1 MTLDL
6 VPTIDLAQAEQ
17 GLSELLP
24 LDTACR
30 DHGFF
35 LLKNH
40 GIQDVVDDMWAA
52 GEEFFGQSTIAKRK
66 IMRTQTQPLG
76 YYDREL
82 TKQQRDLKEV
92 FDFMKPRA
100 GHRDINQ
107 WPDSTSFRAVMIR
120 FFDASSTVAER
131 TLALLYRA
139 ITRLQ
144 IDSAELPAGDPRT
157 STVRL
162 NYYPL
167 SDPLST
173 AEQTTTPSL
182 GAQALGQHTDPGVL
196 TLLLQDDTGGL
207 QTYSLKNG
215 WIDIQPSPGSIVVN
229 LGDAMQVWTNDT
241 YKAALHR
248 VRPVHKKARFSTPYF
263 FNPGNDAVLKPLTQL
278 SDGPAVYQSFK
289 WRDYIKARVE
299 DNYSDLGEDDIQ
311 IDRFRRQT

>member
-17 GLSELLP
+17 GLSGLLP

-107 WPDSTSFRAVMIR
+107 WPDSSSFRAVMIR

-139 ITRLQ
+139 ITRLK
-144 IDSAELPAGDPRT
+144 INSAELPAGDPRT

-263 FNPGNDAVLKPLTQL
+263 FNPENNAVLKPLTQL

>member
-1 MTLDL
+1 MGAGLDGARPVRRRRLCGLDL
-6 VPTIDLAQAEQ
+6 GVR
-17 GLSELLP
+17 GLLCL
-24 LDTACR
+24 
-30 DHGFF
+30 FF
-35 LLKNH
+35 
-40 GIQDVVDDMWAA
+40 
-52 GEEFFGQSTIAKRK
+52 
-66 IMRTQTQPLG
+66 
-76 YYDREL
+76 
-82 TKQQRDLKEV
+82 EV
-92 FDFMKPRA
+92 GK
-100 GHRDINQ
+100 
-107 WPDSTSFRAVMIR
+107 
-120 FFDASSTVAER
+120 
-131 TLALLYRA
+131 
-139 ITRLQ
+139 

-248 VRPVHKKARFSTPYF
+248 VRPVQRRPGAR
-263 FNPGNDAVLKPLTQL
+263 
-278 SDGPAVYQSFK
+278 
-289 WRDYIKARVE
+289 
-299 DNYSDLGEDDIQ
+299 
-311 IDRFRRQT
+311 